1 MTLYFPN
8 DSYPT
13 ISGGFCIDGDLSGD
27 SPFYTNTPQGWAQM
41 RLQLISRYT
50 NRSVDNNDTVDTDVI
65 AIFIRDVNERYTEFG
80 FTTTLDEDLQ
90 NKFASGLYDYKI
102 WATYLDIPFPTV
114 PFDSEQ
120 WSLIHEGECKVKTKT
135 TNDMSRGAE
144 AQTVKYTTDPNT
156 AESYVIYRD

>member
-90 NKFASGLYDYKI
+90 KVFVQPAARKHLLISRCV
-102 WATYLDIPFPTV
+102 TV
-114 PFDSEQ
+114 VEKRSEKGI
-120 WSLIHEGECKVKTKT
+120 SKT
-135 TNDMSRGAE
+135 G
-144 AQTVKYTTDPNT
+144 
-156 AESYVIYRD
+156 